1 LKKNLPR
8 TWYGGDEK
16 RILMNIDELRKK
28 IDEIDARIVAL
39 IAARQAVSKQIG
51 KGKNKTSRL
60 IEDRERE
67 IRVMEHVRGLAR
79 AAKISPGDIENI
91 YRQIMTASKRVQGV
105 AVAYQ
110 GEPGAYTEE
119 AAFRFFGRSTK
130 GLPYETLDEVF
141 DAVAEGQT
149 PFAMVPVENSLEGS
163 ITRAY
168 DLLLDSSLMICG
180 EVELRISH
188 CLIAPAGVTLDRI
201 KYVYSHPQA
210 LGQCR
215 SFLSHLVAELIPAS
229 DTAGSVRLIKE
240 GARRDSAAVASA
252 RAADIYG
259 LAILAR
265 EIEDN
270 PHNFTRFFVLSKED
284 SPPTGN
290 DKTSIVFSLKHKP
303 GSLYGCLREFA
314 ARQINLTKLES
325 RPTRHQPWEYNFYMD
340 FAGHRE
346 EKDVVGALKALEEH
360 AVFVKILGSYPKA
373 R

>member
-1 LKKNLPR
+1 MNLE
-8 TWYGGDEK
+8 G
-16 RILMNIDELRKK
+16 LRKK
-28 IDEIDARIVAL
+28 IDEIDARIVEL
-39 IAARQAVSKQIG
+39 IGERQSISERIGRGKKETSK
-51 KGKNKTSRL
+51 R

-67 IRVMEHVRGLAR
+67 LAVLKNVRSMAR
-79 AAKISPGDIENI
+79 DKNISPSDIENI
-91 YRQIMTASKRVQGV
+91 YRQIIDASKKIQGV
-105 AVAYQ
+105 AVAFQ

-119 AAFRFFGRSTK
+119 AALRFFGKSTE
-130 GLPYETLDEVF
+130 GHPYESLDEVF
-141 DAVAEGQT
+141 EAVEVGDV

-168 DLLLDSSLMICG
+168 DLLLDSPLMVCG
-180 EVELRISH
+180 ETELRISH
-188 CLIAPAGVTLDRI
+188 CLIANAGAGLDTI
-201 KYVYSHPQA
+201 KTVYSHPQA

-215 SFLSHLVAELIPAS
+215 SFLGHLNCELIPAS
-229 DTAGSVRLIKE
+229 DTAGSVRMIKE
-240 GARRDSAAVASA
+240 QRLLDSAAIAGA
-252 RAADIYG
+252 GAAEIYG
-259 LAILAR
+259 MKIIAR

-303 GSLYGCLREFA
+303 GALYDCLREFA
-314 ARQINLTKLES
+314 SREINLTKLES

-340 FAGHRE
+340 FSGHRE
-346 EKDVVGALKALEEH
+346 EKGISEALKSLEEH